1 MPPMIEAMIRV
12 SNGDYKTTIEIQF
25 GIGAQDKTEI
35 EMYKTNETRILN
47 FKNGSG
53 LLGDIDKYSYE
64 IEVSTLRRVDLF
76 YLEEEKENKYHEGVY
91 CKLLI
96 GFFNMNSD
104 NWTEKRTI
112 AYQDPILITG
122 QQRAQE
128 RKAPNLFFSKPE
140 IKVYAE
146 ESENENRGAFGY
158 SGEMQEALTNLQAF
172 FQRIGKICTINK
184 IR

>member
-1 MPPMIEAMIRV
+1 MIRV

-25 GIGAQDKTEI
+25 GCDIQSQFII
-35 EMYKTNETRILN
+35 ELYKANGIPLLN
-47 FKNGSG
+47 FETGRYGIINNT
-53 LLGDIDKYSYE
+53 DRYSYE

-76 YLEEEKENKYHEGVY
+76 YSEEEKENKYHEGVY

-128 RKAPNLFFSKPE
+128 RKDPNLFFSKPE

-146 ESENENRGAFGY
+146 ESESENRGAFNY
-158 SGEMQEALTNLQAF
+158 SGEMQEAITNIQTF
-172 FQRIGKICTINK
+172 FQQIGKICTINK